1 MILKENIQDISS
13 LGGNAIYGI
22 AALLF
27 LFSPE
32 GENVFWQLITA
43 YIFVCIITIVTRFVH
58 FSDRPDHQKYGR
70 NIISK
75 LDASGFPS
83 LHAGR
88 AAALAVIIM
97 NYFQNSWVIII
108 SILTI
113 LGVAIA
119 RVALKRHH
127 VIDVMF
133 GAILG
138 VASALLTIKI
148 I

>member
-1 MILKENIQDISS
+1 MMLKENIQDISS
-13 LGGNAIYGI
+13 LGGNAIYVI
-22 AALLF
+22 TALIF
-27 LFSPE
+27 LLYPD
-32 GENVFWQLITA
+32 GMVVFWQLLTA
-43 YIFVCIITIVTRFVH
+43 YFCVAIITVVTRIVH
-58 FSDRPDHQKYGR
+58 FSDRPDHQKYNGVL
-70 NIISK
+70 SK

-88 AAALAVIIM
+88 AAALTVIVL
-97 NYFQNSWVIII
+97 NYFQNTWVTVIGV
-108 SILTI
+108 LMI
-113 LGVAIA
+113 LGVAVA